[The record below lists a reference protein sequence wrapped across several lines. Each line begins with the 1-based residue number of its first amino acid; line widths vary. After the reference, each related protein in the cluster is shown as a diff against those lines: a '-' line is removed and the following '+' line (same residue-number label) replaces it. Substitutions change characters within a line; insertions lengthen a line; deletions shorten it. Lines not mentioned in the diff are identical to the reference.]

1 MSPTALHKG
10 KPVHHAKVSPKAP
23 TKPATTILPLTL
35 TQLRQVMPHAPAK
48 FLQPLNSAMKRFQ
61 INTTERVAAFLSQLA
76 VESKELRHNHELW
89 TARKEFKLSGVKRD
103 AHTATSQKDYF
114 QHWYGNR
121 KGLGNETAEDGYTYR
136 GRGAIQITGKA
147 NYKKIGEAIGKPLET
162 QPDLLET
169 DLGVNMRASAYF
181 FSKDKKLNHV
191 ADGVNASDPKSIE
204 RINEKLTR
212 RVNGGHNGQKERLE
226 YFKKGLKALGH
237 HEMGNHPAKDGTKS
251 PPSTPLL

>member
-1 MSPTALHKG
+1 MSS
-10 KPVHHAKVSPKAP
+10 PVNNKSKFVPQPKVPPKVLAS
-23 TKPATTILPLTL
+23 ATTNTLPLTL

-48 FLQPLNSAMKRFQ
+48 FLQPLNSAMKQFQ
-61 INTTERVAAFLSQLA
+61 INTPERVAAFLSQLA
-76 VESKELRHNHELW
+76 VESKELQHNHELW
-89 TARKEFKLSGVKRD
+89 SARKNFKLSGVKRD

-114 QHWYGNR
+114 EHWYGNR

-147 NYKKIGEAIGKPLET
+147 NYKRIGEAIGKPLET

-169 DLGVNMRASAYF
+169 DLGVNMKASAYF

-204 RINEKLTR
+204 KINERLTR

-226 YFKKGLKALGH
+226 YFKKGLEALGH
-237 HEMGNHPAKDGTKS
+237 HKPANVPAKGPIKGG
-251 PPSTPLL
+251 PNTPLT